1 MRLRNTPA
9 FLGAF
14 IVLSLVSVG
23 CATKKHVRE
32 AIAPGQN
39 QVNQTQSQVSTLQ
52 KQTDENKQS
61 IADLDRQGPTA
72 DANDDAPGRQRSEAA
87 RGPAAAHSQAL
98 NEEDS
103 A

>member
-32 AIAPGQN
+32 AIAPVQN

-61 IADLDRQGPTA
+61 TGDLDRQA
-72 DANDDAPGRQRSEAA
+72 ANGDESACAAA
-87 RGPAAAHSQAL
+87 RKTAERSNPTPKPNTRTCA
-98 NEEDS
+98 
-103 A
+103 